1 MRQRKKVI
9 ITNNREIY
17 EKFNIL
23 YFSPEIIL
31 KDVKKIQIK
40 KIFDN
45 INKENQILSMEKV
58 GDYFLIKKIGHLN
71 FNIYLR

>member
-40 KIFDN
+40 KILDN